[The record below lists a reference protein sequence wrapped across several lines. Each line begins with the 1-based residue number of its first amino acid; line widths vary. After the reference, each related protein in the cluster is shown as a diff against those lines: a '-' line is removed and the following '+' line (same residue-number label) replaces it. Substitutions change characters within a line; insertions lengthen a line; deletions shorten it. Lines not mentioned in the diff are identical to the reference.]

1 MIHSQHP
8 GSQKKHSSEQ
18 IVDEILMTGL
28 GPDHTHPYL
37 VSLIDQELVIYKAFP
52 FEQTKDP
59 GHLSVRFS
67 KVSEGREGG
76 GSENEREG
84 RGDGGKERGIKE
96 GERERGR
103 EEVEGKRE
111 KVKEI
116 RHFRIVHFFLLD

>member
-37 VSLIDQELVIYKAFP
+37 VSLIDQELVIYKTFP

-84 RGDGGKERGIKE
+84 EGRWRERERDKGRRKRERERGGGGKERE
-96 GERERGR
+96 GERDTT
-103 EEVEGKRE
+103 
-111 KVKEI
+111 
-116 RHFRIVHFFLLD
+116 F